1 MNRDDRQKLSVK
13 RWIDSGG
20 HGTIQATTGFGKTH
34 VAIILI
40 QAMYKRNPN
49 LVVLIGVPTDVLKE
63 QWTRELAKNQL
74 FSVCKV
80 EIFNT
85 IVKNEYLVDLLILD
99 EVHGCASPG
108 NLYIFD
114 CVKYKYILG
123 LTATWERL
131 DHAEQRLEQYC
142 PVCDQIN
149 LEDALKNNWVSCY
162 RKYQVLIDVDMT
174 QYWEYNSKFQQ
185 LFAFFNHDFKLVMEL
200 VRNPNKAKVWAKKNG
215 KLEGAVRGYCAQF
228 MKYLRARKSFVM
240 SHPKKFEIA
249 NKILDARPNNKCI
262 LFTASVKD
270 AELFKK
276 RGLIC
281 HSQRKKKE
289 NKAVIEEFNQ
299 MSNGLIVS
307 PMALRTGVDIKGLSL
322 GISCSCNSSQLLS
335 YQELGRVIRLEDGKV
350 AEFFT
355 LVIRG
360 SIEQT
365 WYNNANRNQSYIT
378 IDENQLDI
386 VLNNGELSTRPKKG
400 PVDLEYRF

>member
-1 MNRDDRQKLSVK
+1 M
-13 RWIDSGG
+13 
-20 HGTIQATTGFGKTH
+20 KTR
-34 VAIILI
+34 VAILAIKAFI
-40 QAMYKRNPN
+40 KRNPKFKV
-49 LVVLIGVPTDVLKE
+49 LVGVPTEVLKE
-63 QWTRELAKNQL
+63 QWNRELAKNQL
-74 FSVCKV
+74 FSICKV

-85 IVKNEYLVDLLILD
+85 IIKNRYIVDLLVLD
-99 EVHGCASPG
+99 EVHSCSSPG
-108 NLYIFD
+108 NLYIFE
-114 CVKYKYILG
+114 CVEYKYVLG

-131 DHAEQRLEQYC
+131 DHTEQRIEQFC
-142 PVCDQIN
+142 PVCDQVK
-149 LEDALKNNWVSCY
+149 LEDALKNNWVSPY

-174 QYWEYNSKFQQ
+174 QYWEYNAKFQQ
-185 LFAFFNHDFKLVMEL
+185 LFSFFNHDFNLVMEL
-200 VRNPNKAKVWAKKNG
+200 VKSPTKAKIWAKKNG
-215 KLEGAVRGYCAQF
+215 KLEGVVRGYCAQF

-249 NKILDARPNNKCI
+249 NKILDARSDSKCI

-270 AELFKK
+270 AELFKH

-299 MSNGLIVS
+299 MSSGLVVS
-307 PMALRTGVDIKGLSL
+307 PMALRTGVDIKGLSV

-335 YQELGRVIRLEDGKV
+335 YQELGRVIRLEDEKV

-378 IDENQLDI
+378 INEKQLDI
-386 VLNNGELSTRPKKG
+386 VLNNGDISTRPKQSII
-400 PVDLEYRF
+400 DIEHRF

>member
-1 MNRDDRQKLSVK
+1 M
-13 RWIDSGG
+13 
-20 HGTIQATTGFGKTH
+20 KTYC
-34 VAIILI
+34 AIMLI
-40 QAMYKRNPN
+40 SALIKRNPQLSV
-49 LVVLIGVPTDVLKE
+49 LVGVPTEVLKD
-63 QWTRELAKNQL
+63 QWNRELAKNQL

-85 IVKNEYLVDLLILD
+85 IIKNSYTVDLLILD
-99 EVHGCASPG
+99 EIHVCASPS
-108 NLYIFD
+108 NLYIFE
-114 CVKYKYILG
+114 CVKYKYLLG

-131 DHAEQRLEQYC
+131 DHAEKRIEKFC
-142 PVCDQIN
+142 PICDQIK
-149 LEDALKNNWVSCY
+149 LEDALKNNWVSPY

-174 QYWEYNSKFQQ
+174 QYHEYNVKFQQ
-185 LFAFFNHDFKLVMEL
+185 LFSFFNHDFKLVMDL
-200 VRNPNKAKVWAKKNG
+200 VKNPLKAKIWAKKNG
-215 KLEGAVRGYCAQF
+215 KLEGVVRGYCAQF

-249 NKILDARPNNKCI
+249 NKILDARLDSKCI

-281 HSQRKKKE
+281 HSQRKKKD

-299 MSNGLIVS
+299 LSKGLIVS
-307 PMALRTGVDIKGLSL
+307 PQALRTGVDIKGLSV
-322 GISCSCNSSQLLS
+322 GISCSCNSSELLS
-335 YQELGRVIRLEDGKV
+335 YQELGRVCRLEPNKI

-365 WYNNANRNQSYIT
+365 WYNNANKNQSYIT
-378 IDENQLDI
+378 INEQQLDV
-386 VLNNGELSTRPKKG
+386 VLNNGEISTRPKKG
-400 PVDLEYRF
+400 MIDIEHRF